1 MRVFFRFVVFIYV
14 FSTSF
19 ISCGERAIIKR
30 TMSEFVN
37 TEVIIPND
45 LDCIYDRQITKINK
59 DTLMPLQFV
68 IYYDSLECSTCR
80 ISHIV
85 DIYPLYDMADT
96 SSFSVI
102 TIFSPKLSDIS
113 DVQNQLKIAN
123 YPIPIYIDS
132 KGTFSQFNKSI
143 PSDHRFH
150 YFLLN
155 ENNRPEFVGNPLSSS
170 HLMEL
175 FIERISN

>member
-14 FSTSF
+14 FSASF

-59 DTLMPLQFV
+59 DTLKPLQFV
-68 IYYDSLECSTCR
+68 IYYDSLECSACR
-80 ISHIV
+80 VSHIV

-102 TIFSPKLSDIS
+102 TIFSPKNHEIS
-113 DVQNQLKIAN
+113 DVKNQLKIAN
-123 YPIPIYIDS
+123 HPIPIYIDS
-132 KGTFSQFNKSI
+132 EGTFSQYNKFI

-155 ENNRPEFVGNPLSSS
+155 ENNRPEFVGNPLSSTQ
-170 HLMEL
+170 LLKL
-175 FIERISN
+175 FSERITN